1 MYLYFWF
8 LAGARGD
15 RVGHGRVRGFKY
27 GCLAVS
33 SIISRRNLSLRIYF
47 YISKIRFELQH
58 VERADE
64 DGMERVFRLI
74 VGVVKDGRN

>member
-1 MYLYFWF
+1 MWIYS
-8 LAGARGD
+8 
-15 RVGHGRVRGFKY
+15 
-27 GCLAVS
+27 VS
-33 SIISRRNLSLRIYF
+33 SIISRRVLSLRNIYI

-58 VERADE
+58 FERADE